1 MDIIG
6 PGKLFLKEENDDTGI
21 GVNAVRKGKVRV
33 KSLVVEYG

>member
-6 PGKLFLKEENDDTGI
+6 PGKLFQKEGNDDTGI
-21 GVNAVRKGKVRV
+21 GVNTVRKGKIRV